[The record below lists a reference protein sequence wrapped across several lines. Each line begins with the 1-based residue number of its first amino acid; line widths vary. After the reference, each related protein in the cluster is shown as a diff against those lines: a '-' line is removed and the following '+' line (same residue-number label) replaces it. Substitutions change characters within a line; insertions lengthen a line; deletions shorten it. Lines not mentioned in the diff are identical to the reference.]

1 MEATLEA
8 LIESAKE
15 TARSNPEKTLERL
28 RAVLAEMA
36 RPHEF
41 RKAHEI
47 AWGDGWELVAELEA
61 DLGRTTRSLEAFAL
75 VPWSESQD
83 FELDV
88 FRSVVAEKLGT
99 RPDLSPEF
107 RPVFEE
113 GIVNTAVVKAA
124 LGDEKAELVRLTGPN
139 RFLFRASVDAHG
151 SACRLE
157 LVVSLEGQRLTLE
170 AGCLAPASAWPQLRS
185 AGIQAAI
192 YEYEQSS
199 STLSKAAYLCFSAGF
214 EKFALALTNQALH
227 FSSHN
232 HVARASREALLARGV
247 RVSPGAEAMLDYLNK
262 EFPPCNSR
270 QRRPNLWE
278 VVSWKPPITPATD
291 KAPAFFL
298 PVLEA
303 DPRGDGREKFGGFP
317 DRFPSEHW
325 PKCAQCQKALSF
337 WFQLAHRQGRLD
349 LGLAGRTLYV
359 FVCSNP
365 RCTPQ
370 EYDGG
375 ANRVILLDPE
385 QHGLG
390 QAMPPSAVKLF
401 PEVFIT
407 GWQAYTDPV
416 PRAVR
421 GAFESETEWE
431 AIEENPGWGKPG
443 EKVMEILDELTSRT
457 RLGGPPCWLERP
469 KLPPAGFRFV
479 GQFQELWPLTQPAL
493 ASQGKRYAVRG
504 PDLQG
509 GIAYL
514 FVPRESGPKEG
525 RLGWQS

>member
-15 TARSNPEKTLERL
+15 TAQSDPKKTLERL
-28 RAVLAEMA
+28 RAGLAEVA

-61 DLGRTTRSLEAFAL
+61 DLGHTARSLEAFAQ

-83 FELDV
+83 FELEV
-88 FRSVVAEKLGT
+88 FRNLMAERLST
-99 RPDLSPEF
+99 RPELAPEF

-113 GIVNTAVVKAA
+113 GIVNASVLEAA
-124 LGDEKAELVRLTGPN
+124 LGDEKAELVRLNGDS
-139 RFLFRASVDAHG
+139 RFLFRASLEAHG
-151 SACRLE
+151 SSCRLE
-157 LVVSLEGQRLTLE
+157 VVVSLAHNQLTLE
-170 AGCLAPASAWPQLRS
+170 AGCLAPAAAWPQLNS
-185 AGIQAAI
+185 AEIQIAI
-192 YEYEQSS
+192 YEYEQAST
-199 STLSKAAYLCFSAGF
+199 TLSKAAYLCFSGGF
-214 EKFALALTNQALH
+214 EKLALALTNRALH
-227 FSSHN
+227 YSSHN
-232 HVARASREALLARGV
+232 QVARASREALLARGV
-247 RVSPGAEAMLDYLNK
+247 RVSPGAEAMLSYLSK
-262 EFPPCNSR
+262 EFPPSHSR

-278 VVSWKPPITPATD
+278 LMPWRVPISPTTN
-291 KAPAFFL
+291 KAPAYFL

-303 DPRGDGREKFGGFP
+303 APKGDIPEKMGGFP

-325 PKCAQCQKALSF
+325 PLCGQCQKAMSF
-337 WFQLAHRQGRLD
+337 WFQLAHHQARLN
-349 LGLAGRTLYV
+349 LGAAGRTLYV

-365 RCTPQ
+365 RCAPE

-375 ANRVILLDPE
+375 ANKVVLLDPE
-385 QHGLG
+385 QHSLG
-390 QAMPPSAVKLF
+390 QAMPPSAVKLY
-401 PEVFIT
+401 PEAFIT

-416 PRAVR
+416 PRAIR
-421 GAFESETEWE
+421 GAFESESEWE
-431 AIEENPGWGKPG
+431 TIEENPGWGQPG
-443 EKVMEILDELTSRT
+443 EKILEILDDLTSRT

-479 GQFQELWPLTQPAL
+479 GQFQELWPLSKPA
-493 ASQGKRYAVRG
+493 APSPDRRYAVRG
-504 PDLQG
+504 PDLKG